1 MRLIGSFEVL
11 PSFHNLLLR
20 LCLPFPEYCF
30 QELSLCSIPE
40 IQDYPLWCERDKKW
54 LAASKHD
61 GIALRSVTFP
71 SLSVEDQKVYATSHD
86 LSKKDDFSYLWD
98 HFEELIPPLQR
109 DGKYFNLID
118 VQPVIK
124 LEPRAVTW
132 IYTLLLKRLTD
143 LALLTPDVKSNTSFL
158 KTLSSRQ
165 CLCSG
170 VCG

>member
-61 GIALRSVTFP
+61 GIALRSITFP
-71 SLSVEDQKVYATSHD
+71 SLSVKDQKVYATSRD

-98 HFEELIPPLQR
+98 HFEELIPPLQH
-109 DGKYFNLID
+109 DDKYFNLID
-118 VQPVIK
+118 VQPGTQGSDLDLYPT
-124 LEPRAVTW
+124 LEETHRSHSLDTW
-132 IYTLLLKRLTD
+132 CK
-143 LALLTPDVKSNTSFL
+143 PNTSFL
-158 KTLSSRQ
+158 KTLSSRP